1 MSEISKIIEKLGISR
16 ADFCKKIKI
25 PYRTVENWEKDMR
38 KPPDYIVDLINFYC
52 SKVVYATIS
61 CRTVVENLVG
71 EYKYTVFD
79 ANKTV
84 LGEYNSFQEAIEVAN
99 YK

>member
-25 PYRTVENWEKDMR
+25 PYRTIENWEKDRR
-38 KPPDYIVDLINFYC
+38 KPPEYVVDLINFYC
-52 SKVVYATIS
+52 SKVVYATTS

-99 YK
+99 QK

>member
-1 MSEISKIIEKLGISR
+1 MNEISKIIEKLGISR
-16 ADFCKKIKI
+16 ADFCKKTKI
-25 PYRTVENWEKDMR
+25 PYRTVENWEKGR
-38 KPPDYIVDLINFYC
+38 REPPEYVVDLINFYC
-52 SKVVYATIS
+52 SKVVYANAS
-61 CRTVVENLVG
+61 CRTVVENLTG

-79 ANKTV
+79 ANKFV